1 MRPSPVLRHGYS
13 LVEVM
18 VTMGV
23 LSLVMAAVMP
33 FFITNIKYQFVGE
46 QKLLINNDVREV
58 TNELVENAREANSFV
73 IYQSFYDQTNYAG
86 TAIKRDVTGDS
97 VVNYNDRRAN
107 GASGDLLVLIYYR
120 DPYYDSRF
128 FDGVA
133 GNAPATLGQ
142 GQVTRIIGYYVAP
155 NRNISGEYALYAFD
169 TDAYKGASSTWTTPW
184 GAVFPAVLSSTV
196 PQPTGTTTIE
206 ALLPPATLA
215 YAQRSNHRIVLND
228 VNGLSNG
235 LSFLNYQNRS
245 ILVRTKIVHGN
256 QAKRVTNTYNFTITP
271 RG

>member
-1 MRPSPVLRHGYS
+1 
-13 LVEVM
+13 M

-23 LSLVMAAVMP
+23 FTLVMAGVIP
-33 FFITNIKYQFVGE
+33 FFLTNIKYQFVGE

-73 IYQSFYDQTNYAG
+73 LYQSFYDQTNYLN
-86 TAIKRDVTGDS
+86 TAIRRDATGDS

-107 GASGDLLVLIYYR
+107 GAAGDFLLLIYYR
-120 DPYYDSRF
+120 DPYHDSRF

-133 GNAPATLGQ
+133 GNAPTLLGR
-142 GQVTRIIGYYVAP
+142 GEVTRMVGYYVAP
-155 NRNISGEYALYAFD
+155 NRRIPGEYALYRFD
-169 TDAYKGASSTWTTPW
+169 TDAYKGVSSTWTTPW
-184 GAVFPAVLSSTV
+184 GATFPATLSSTT
-196 PQPTGTTTIE
+196 PQPSGTYTIE

-215 YAQRSNHRIVLND
+215 YAQRSNHQIVLND
-228 VNGLSNG
+228 INGLSGG

-245 ILVRTKIVHGN
+245 IIVRTKIVHGN